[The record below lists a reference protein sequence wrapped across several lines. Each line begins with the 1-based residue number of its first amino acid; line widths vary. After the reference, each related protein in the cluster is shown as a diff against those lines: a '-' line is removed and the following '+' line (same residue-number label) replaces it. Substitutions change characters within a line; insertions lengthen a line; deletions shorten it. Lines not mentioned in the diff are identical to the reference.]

1 MSAQGP
7 QIATVALSH
16 SPQMAQDTGHLQGR
30 RFRAGFA
37 QVANAVADYQPTL
50 AVYFGPDHMR
60 ALAGIAPCFTVVE
73 AASGYGDWGTPQE
86 DYQVPHERAVALGE
100 VEAAS
105 GYGDWGTPQEDYQ
118 VPHER
123 AVALGEHLAA
133 AGIDIALAPHLR
145 LDHGFG
151 QSTSDL
157 FGSLSAVPLIPI
169 VINCVDRPLPTAA
182 RSAALGNA
190 VGEFLRRK
198 VPGDERVLVIGSG
211 GISHAPPSLIPGARD
226 LTEEQRQ
233 RLITDNLA
241 RAAEAINP
249 GWDEQFLATLASTDW
264 TRLASLSPED
274 LAPAGTGGAEVRT
287 WIAAA
292 FTGGTPLSTVI
303 YEPVTEW
310 ITGMGIAASE
320 TLSAG

>member
-37 QVANAVADYQPTL
+37 QVAKAVADYQPTL

-60 ALAGIAPCFTVVE
+60 ALAGIAPCFTV
-73 AASGYGDWGTPQE
+73 
-86 DYQVPHERAVALGE
+86 

-182 RSAALGNA
+182 RSAALGSA

-211 GISHAPPSLIPGARD
+211 GISHAPPSLVPGARD

-320 TLSAG
+320 TLSTS

>member
-1 MSAQGP
+1 
-7 QIATVALSH
+7 
-16 SPQMAQDTGHLQGR
+16 MAQDTNHVQGR

-37 QVANAVADYQPTL
+37 QVAKAVARYQPTL
-50 AVYFGPDHMR
+50 VVYFGPDHMR

-73 AASGYGDWGTPQE
+73 SATGYGDWGTPQE
-86 DYQVPHERAVALGE
+86 DYRVPHERAVALGQYL
-100 VEAAS
+100 AAS
-105 GYGDWGTPQEDYQ
+105 
-118 VPHER
+118 
-123 AVALGEHLAA
+123 
-133 AGIDIALAPHLR
+133 GIDIALAPHLR

-151 QSTSDL
+151 QSTADL

-169 VINCVDRPLPTAA
+169 VINCVDRPLPTAD
-182 RSAALGNA
+182 RTAALGRA
-190 VGEFLRRK
+190 VGDFLRHE
-198 VPGDERVLVIGSG
+198 PPDGERVLVVGSG

-233 RLITDNLA
+233 RLITDNIG

-249 GWDEQFLATLASTDW
+249 AWDEQFLATLASTSW
-264 TRLASLSPED
+264 ARLAGLTAED

-292 FTGGTPLSTVI
+292 FTGGTPLSTVA

-310 ITGMGIAASE
+310 ITGMGIAASD
-320 TLSAG
+320 TLSAS

>member
-7 QIATVALSH
+7 QIAAVALSH

-37 QVANAVADYQPTL
+37 QVAKAVADYQPTL

-60 ALAGIAPCFTVVE
+60 ALAGIAPCFTVAE
-73 AASGYGDWGTPQE
+73 AATGYGDWGTPQE
-86 DYQVPHERAVALGE
+86 DYRVPHERAI
-100 VEAAS
+100 
-105 GYGDWGTPQEDYQ
+105 
-118 VPHER
+118 
-123 AVALGEHLAA
+123 ALGEHLAA
-133 AGIDIALAPHLR
+133 SGIDIALAPHLR

-182 RSAALGNA
+182 RSAALGVA

-211 GISHAPPSLIPGARD
+211 GISHAPPSLVPGARD

-264 TRLASLSPED
+264 IRLASLSPED

>member
-60 ALAGIAPCFTVVE
+60 ALAGIAPCFTV
-73 AASGYGDWGTPQE
+73 
-86 DYQVPHERAVALGE
+86 

-264 TRLASLSPED
+264 TQLASLSPED

>member
-1 MSAQGP
+1 
-7 QIATVALSH
+7 
-16 SPQMAQDTGHLQGR
+16 MAQDTNHVQGR
-30 RFRAGFA
+30 RFRDGFA
-37 QVANAVADYQPTL
+37 QVAKAVARYQPTL
-50 AVYFGPDHMR
+50 VVYFGPDHMR

-73 AASGYGDWGTPQE
+73 SATGYGDWGTPQE
-86 DYQVPHERAVALGE
+86 DYRVPHERAVALGQYL
-100 VEAAS
+100 AAS
-105 GYGDWGTPQEDYQ
+105 
-118 VPHER
+118 
-123 AVALGEHLAA
+123 
-133 AGIDIALAPHLR
+133 GIDIALAPHLR

-151 QSTSDL
+151 QSTADL

-182 RSAALGNA
+182 RTAALGRA
-190 VGEFLRRK
+190 VGDFLRHE
-198 VPGDERVLVIGSG
+198 PPDGERVLVVGSG

-233 RLITDNLA
+233 RLITDNIA

-249 GWDEQFLATLASTDW
+249 AWDEQFLATLASTSW
-264 TRLASLSPED
+264 ARLAGLTAED

-292 FTGGTPLSTVI
+292 FTGGTPLSTVA

-310 ITGMGIAASE
+310 ITGMGIAASD
-320 TLSAG
+320 TLSAS

>member
-37 QVANAVADYQPTL
+37 QVANTVADYQPTL

-60 ALAGIAPCFTVVE
+60 ALAGIAPCFTV
-73 AASGYGDWGTPQE
+73 
-86 DYQVPHERAVALGE
+86 

>member
-1 MSAQGP
+1 
-7 QIATVALSH
+7 
-16 SPQMAQDTGHLQGR
+16 MAQDTNHVQGR
-30 RFRAGFA
+30 RFRDGFA
-37 QVANAVADYQPTL
+37 QVAKAVARYQPTL
-50 AVYFGPDHMR
+50 VVYFGPDHMR

-73 AASGYGDWGTPQE
+73 SATGYGDWGTPQE
-86 DYQVPHERAVALGE
+86 DYRVPHERAVALGQYL
-100 VEAAS
+100 AAS
-105 GYGDWGTPQEDYQ
+105 
-118 VPHER
+118 
-123 AVALGEHLAA
+123 
-133 AGIDIALAPHLR
+133 GIDIALAPHLR

-151 QSTSDL
+151 QSTADL

-182 RSAALGNA
+182 RTAALGRA
-190 VGEFLRRK
+190 VGDFLRHE
-198 VPGDERVLVIGSG
+198 PPDGERVLVVGSG

-233 RLITDNLA
+233 RLITDNIG

-249 GWDEQFLATLASTDW
+249 AWDEQFLATLASTSW
-264 TRLASLSPED
+264 ARLAGLTAED

-292 FTGGTPLSTVI
+292 FTGGTPLSTVA

-310 ITGMGIAASE
+310 ITGMGIAASD
-320 TLSAG
+320 TLSAS

>member
-16 SPQMAQDTGHLQGR
+16 SPQMTQDTGHLQGR

-60 ALAGIAPCFTVVE
+60 ALAGIAPCFTV
-73 AASGYGDWGTPQE
+73 
-86 DYQVPHERAVALGE
+86 

-249 GWDEQFLATLASTDW
+249 GWDEHFLATLASTDW

>member
-1 MSAQGP
+1 
-7 QIATVALSH
+7 
-16 SPQMAQDTGHLQGR
+16 
-30 RFRAGFA
+30 
-37 QVANAVADYQPTL
+37 
-50 AVYFGPDHMR
+50 MR
-60 ALAGIAPCFTVVE
+60 ALAGIAPCFTV
-73 AASGYGDWGTPQE
+73 
-86 DYQVPHERAVALGE
+86 

-151 QSTSDL
+151 QSTSDF